1 MSLVNR
7 IRRNRQSSKGWNI
20 LRTEVISSLFE
31 SEREVVVQAVRYSIQ
46 ATIAVGGYSVVYKAV
61 DQDGHEVALKVAN
74 VCNEDNE
81 INERLVAEPQ
91 LLMKVKSC
99 LNVVKLLDHEMI
111 SRELSVIVME
121 LGQETLA
128 DVLARDE
135 LTLTDLRRYWSS
147 ILSCVS
153 DLHSNNIIH
162 GDIKPENFLLVNGD
176 MKIID
181 LGLSVAM
188 PANVSSVELD
198 QTYGTGP
205 YLAPECEDSRLSRS
219 EGHSKYISTV
229 RSRVFRNMDFIVT
242 LSLSLPV

>member
-1 MSLVNR
+1 M
-7 IRRNRQSSKGWNI
+7 
-20 LRTEVISSLFE
+20 
-31 SEREVVVQAVRYSIQ
+31 
-46 ATIAVGGYSVVYKAV
+46 
-61 DQDGHEVALKVAN
+61 
-74 VCNEDNE
+74 
-81 INERLVAEPQ
+81 
-91 LLMKVKSC
+91 LMKMKSC

-205 YLAPECEDSRLSRS
+205 YLAPECQDSRLSRT
-219 EGHSKYISTV
+219 EGQTKFVSTV
-229 RSRVFRNMDFIVT
+229 RWRVFRNNDFIVT
-242 LSLSLPV
+242 ESLYCAV